1 MNLITPE
8 LKDRM
13 LEKLICLEAP
23 TINIDDTAKELGV
36 SPSWVTMMIHQF
48 VELQLCRA
56 TFFIGGNIRI
66 VIRAEAHEMALRGGF
81 TAREKYLKDSID
93 KLERELKQL
102 QADFPDRAER
112 FANILS
118 GISAVVSLFR

>member
-13 LEKLICLEAP
+13 LERLICLEAP

-48 VELQLCRA
+48 VELQLCKA
-56 TFFIGGNIRI
+56 TFFIGGNVRI
-66 VIRAEAHEMALRGGF
+66 IVTAQAHEMALRGGF
-81 TAREKYLKDSID
+81 TAREKYLKDSIE

-118 GISAVVSLFR
+118 GISTVIGLFR